1 MILDC
6 IDEIP
11 GAPELAAW
19 YGTFPSLHDANV
31 IDFHIGVDGSGFM
44 VIDAF
49 RTTSRVDENGYFIL
63 DKHFSATFQFENIE
77 TVSLS
82 DFLPGQ
88 AILFDF
94 KIDKSD
100 TLFNVR
106 FSSSYGFD
114 GAITMKNLSVTFEP
128 RSPSP

>member
-44 VIDAF
+44 VIDA
-49 RTTSRVDENGYFIL
+49 FIL